1 MELTEALETNAER
14 LVADAVEL
22 LEHRLVPP
30 FKHVEPEVLTER
42 LGRSMQTLITA
53 LRDRSPLPVIEHGKR
68 VAHARFH
75 AGYQLE
81 EIQTAFN
88 ALEETIWQFLVDE
101 VESEDLA
108 EGLVMV
114 AHVIGAIK
122 DQLGRTYVELASHH
136 RAPSI
141 NTSRLFAGLS
151 GA

>member
-1 MELTEALETNAER
+1 MELIEALENRAEQ
-14 LVADAVEL
+14 LVAEAVAL

-30 FKHVEPEVLTER
+30 YKRVDPEVLTER
-42 LGRSMQTLITA
+42 LSRSMHTLITA
-53 LRDRSPLPVIEHGKR
+53 LKERNPLPVIEHGKR
-68 VAHARFH
+68 VAHARFS

-101 VESEDLA
+101 VEKEHLA

-136 RAPSI
+136 HAPSL
-141 NTSRLFAGLS
+141 NTSRLFAGPQ
-151 GA
+151 GG

>member
-1 MELTEALETNAER
+1 MELIEALEGRSEA
-14 LVADAVEL
+14 LVDDAVAL

-30 FKHVEPEVLTER
+30 FKHVEPEVLKER
-42 LGRSMQTLITA
+42 LGKSMQTLIQA
-53 LRDRSPLPVIEHGKR
+53 LRERHPLPALEHGKR
-68 VAHARFH
+68 VAHARFN

-88 ALEETIWQFLVDE
+88 ALEETIWQFCVDE
-101 VESEDLA
+101 VDREQLA

-114 AHVIGAIK
+114 AHVVGAIK

-141 NTSRLFAGLS
+141 NTSRLFAGQ
-151 GA
+151 A

>member
-1 MELTEALETNAER
+1 MELIEALESRADS
-14 LVADAVEL
+14 LVDEAVEL

-30 FKHVEPEVLTER
+30 YKHVEPEVLQQR
-42 LGRSMQTLITA
+42 LGKSMTTLITA
-53 LRDRSPLPVIEHGKR
+53 LKKRNPLPVIEHGKR
-68 VAHARFH
+68 VAHARFN

-101 VESEDLA
+101 VDSDHLA

-114 AHVIGAIK
+114 AHLIGAIK

-136 RAPSI
+136 HAPSI
-141 NTSRLFAGLS
+141 NTSRLFAGPQ
-151 GA
+151 GG